1 MIRTAQIE
9 DVEELKTIW
18 SQIFGD
24 EDELIENFF
33 ALFDEV
39 DSLVYEEDGRIVSML
54 YMINTDTSGYLYGLA
69 TLPEYRGRGYMRKL
83 LEYALNE
90 AYEAECIFLMPA
102 EKSLDKY
109 YDIFGF
115 KEKIAIYSYEYNKSF
130 QGLHQITL
138 DEIMELVTKD
148 FECTN
153 NFLRFGQNIIRYVL
167 MEEEFEFYKVV
178 SDGNTAGY
186 VVVLNDRIKYYGMDR
201 TSFEKI
207 RLLKRVDAHLLVR
220 GECGKLEGFIPF

>member
-109 YDIFGF
+109 
-115 KEKIAIYSYEYNKSF
+115 
-130 QGLHQITL
+130 
-138 DEIMELVTKD
+138 
-148 FECTN
+148 
-153 NFLRFGQNIIRYVL
+153 
-167 MEEEFEFYKVV
+167 
-178 SDGNTAGY
+178 
-186 VVVLNDRIKYYGMDR
+186 
-201 TSFEKI
+201 
-207 RLLKRVDAHLLVR
+207 
-220 GECGKLEGFIPF
+220 